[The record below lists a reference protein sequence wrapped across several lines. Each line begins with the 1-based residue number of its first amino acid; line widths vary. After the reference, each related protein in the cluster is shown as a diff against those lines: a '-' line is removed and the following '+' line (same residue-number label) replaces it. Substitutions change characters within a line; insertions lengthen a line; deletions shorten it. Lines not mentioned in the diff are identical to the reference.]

1 MPPKDET
8 ATFFDLS
15 LTLMADVIILFIYFV
30 VVQLEALLPLILF
43 HLSIKRTDL
52 EVCSG
57 KNSLHAIIVIN
68 ESMLLSY

>member
-30 VVQLEALLPLILF
+30 VVQLEALLPLILS

-52 EVCSG
+52 EVCSE